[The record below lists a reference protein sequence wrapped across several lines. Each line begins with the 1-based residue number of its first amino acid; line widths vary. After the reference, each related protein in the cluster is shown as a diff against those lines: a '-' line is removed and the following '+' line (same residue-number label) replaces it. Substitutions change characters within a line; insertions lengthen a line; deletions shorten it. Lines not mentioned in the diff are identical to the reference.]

1 MVGVWHVDEG
11 FASTDMDWHSDG
23 KCVSRHLYQNGQ
35 EIDAKN
41 DVCTWKYKLIDEH
54 DFEVDYQSKML
65 GDNYPKQL
73 IFKILSPT
81 RMRNT
86 NIGYDAFRIICPAQ
100 ELTIRRDE
108 IANLDKEVNAHPGDL
123 TRQADLAN
131 GFDKLGAALTAQNDS
146 ANALIAFN
154 NKLYVYQ
161 NLETRDSGNKTWQQ
175 ETAQSLEQVGDLQFA
190 QAKTSNQAG
199 NALESVKQVTA
210 ALASYQKSLVI
221 REQLLH
227 ASPEDVDAQLNAAQ
241 TFNQLGSALYWSR
254 HPAEAAN
261 AIRQAARLFQ
271 NIVDAHRDT
280 PQIRVKLLWDLYS
293 LSQMSDNKTEAMD
306 DLRKSLAIA
315 TELDR
320 EHAAPDEMTGVVTF
334 LQDALSKQT
343 KQPTPPKPN

>member
-1 MVGVWHVDEG
+1 
-11 FASTDMDWHSDG
+11 
-23 KCVSRHLYQNGQ
+23 
-35 EIDAKN
+35 
-41 DVCTWKYKLIDEH
+41 
-54 DFEVDYQSKML
+54 
-65 GDNYPKQL
+65 
-73 IFKILSPT
+73 
-81 RMRNT
+81 MRNT

-161 NLETRDSGNKTWQQ
+161 NLEARDSGNKTWQQ